1 MTQDYDFAKYV
12 LQDLGY
18 TPAEASKIINEIK
31 QGNYAF
37 PCKKAESVGPY
48 KDKQRDWMQNECT
61 GIDVPVLWSLN
72 QGKREN
78 ENIILL
84 AQDPLRD
91 MDYWD
96 YSQKIYSQK
105 EEMQHDVIVGTPYA
119 LHISEETKHTLVG
132 KKKKAKRYNVG
143 VYRAIIEQLCE
154 KGYNVYCTDIF
165 KYYMLG
171 IPNKNVTEFDVGVFI
186 NECKRVNPAKI
197 IAMGKKA
204 QYAVAELQ
212 IKSNMQIK
220 SNRIISVPHPKARP
234 QRTTAEI
241 VAEIIS
247 KL

>member
-1 MTQDYDFAKYV
+1 MTQDYNYAECV

-18 TPAEASKIINEIK
+18 TPAEASKIINEIE

-37 PCKKAESVGPY
+37 PCKKANSVDPS
-48 KDKQRDWMQNECT
+48 KQDDWMQNECT

-72 QGKREN
+72 EGKR

-91 MDYWD
+91 MDYWG
-96 YSQKIYSQK
+96 YSKKNYSQK

-119 LHISEETKHTLVG
+119 LHISQKTKHTLVG

-197 IAMGKKA
+197 IAMGQKA
-204 QYAVAELQ
+204 QYAVEELQ

>member
-1 MTQDYDFAKYV
+1 MTQDYNYAEYV

-18 TPAEASKIINEIK
+18 TPAEASKIINEIE

-37 PCKKAESVGPY
+37 PCKKAKSVDPS
-48 KDKQRDWMQNECT
+48 KQDDWMQNECT

-72 QGKREN
+72 EGKR

-96 YSQKIYSQK
+96 YSQKNYSQK
-105 EEMQHDVIVGTPYA
+105 EMQHDVIVGTPYA
-119 LHISEETKHTLVG
+119 LHISQKTKQTLVG

-154 KGYNVYCTDIF
+154 QGYNVYCTDIF

-197 IAMGKKA
+197 IAMGQKA
-204 QYAVAELQ
+204 QYAVEELQ

-247 KL
+247 EL